1 MLSSTFSSLGHT
13 TSSITEAIR
22 LTKLLPVIQDK
33 NSKLYWSLL
42 LSLLGTSY
50 MIKSF
55 WRMMVVPKHLAHIPK
70 VSSLPWFWSILKGES
85 HDVRM
90 KKLMLPTINE
100 HGLCLKYILGRWTVT
115 VGDPI
120 LLQILLKD
128 VYTFPKEQVSMD
140 PDLILTNQ
148 EPNMGN
154 ANGQDWK
161 RQRSVANPVFHR
173 AMPIQV
179 FGQITKRMFESMDKQ
194 ANNDVVDM
202 ADYMRR
208 YALDCLGLGI
218 FNFDME
224 AVTDS
229 ASPYAT
235 LYKEAFSIVR
245 DPFVYLFPAY
255 TRIPSK
261 YIPYRN
267 RARKANENLR
277 KILSD
282 IIVDRKRTIRE
293 NNLVLSDDLDTSN
306 PQAPDLLTLMIMA
319 AEDGHVPNTSY
330 LTDGELVSNLAVFF
344 VAGHETTASATASF
358 LYYLAANPEIQD
370 RARQEVLSVMGDSPE
385 DVIPTREEL
394 KQMEYLDNCIHETMR
409 INPPTSG
416 NLPRVVTKDTNL
428 GGFFVP
434 KETRVSIELYSVHH
448 IAKYWDQ
455 PQVFNPD
462 RSSFRKDAIWM
473 PFGYGPRTCIGQN
486 FSLSEQRVVQAMM
499 LKRYTWTLA
508 PNSEHAH
515 GLKNANGGGIGL
527 LGPESLKVKLTRRY

>member
-1 MLSSTFSSLGHT
+1 MLSSASSSLVSFSS
-13 TSSITEAIR
+13 INDAIN
-22 LTKLLPVIQDK
+22 LVKLLPMVNDK
-33 NSKLYWSLL
+33 NSKLFWSAT
-42 LSLLGTSY
+42 LSLLGTCY
-50 MIKSF
+50 MVKSF
-55 WRMMVVPKHLAHIPK
+55 WRMMVAPKHLAHIPK
-70 VSSLPWFWSILKGES
+70 VNSLPWFWSILKGES

-120 LLQILLKD
+120 LLQVLLKD

-140 PDLILTNQ
+140 PDLILTNE

-173 AMPIQV
+173 AMPIEV
-179 FGQITKRMFESMDKQ
+179 FGQITKRMFDSMDKQ
-194 ANNDVVDM
+194 NNDDIVDM

-208 YALDCLGLGI
+208 H
-218 FNFDME
+218 NFDME

-229 ASPYAT
+229 TSPYAT

-293 NNLVLSDDLDTSN
+293 NSLVLSDDMDSSN
-306 PQAPDLLTLMIMA
+306 AQGLDLLTLMIMA
-319 AEDGHVPNTSY
+319 AEGGHVPNASY

-358 LYYLAANPEIQD
+358 MYYLAANPEIQQ

-394 KQMEYLDNCIHETMR
+394 KQMVYLDNCIHETMR

-416 NLPRVVTKDTNL
+416 NLPRIVTKDTNL

-434 KETRVSIELYSVHH
+434 KETRISIELYGVHH

-455 PQVFNPD
+455 PEVFNPD
-462 RSSFRKDAIWM
+462 RFNKKSTSFRKDAIWM

-486 FSLSEQRVVQAMM
+486 FSLSEQRIVLAMM

-527 LGPESLKVKLTRRY
+527 LGPESLKIKLTRRY